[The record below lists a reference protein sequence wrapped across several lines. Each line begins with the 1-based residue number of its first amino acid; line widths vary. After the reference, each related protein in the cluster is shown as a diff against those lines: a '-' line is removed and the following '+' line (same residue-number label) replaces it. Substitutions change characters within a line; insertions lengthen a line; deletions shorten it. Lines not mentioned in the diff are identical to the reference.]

1 MVQVFSPSQSMS
13 EIANK
18 CICVYVLNE
27 DFDTCVYDKKMIR
40 MLLAMQLPHTQK
52 KTPEAGF
59 IYIFIVIRQIL
70 EYF

>member
-1 MVQVFSPSQSMS
+1 MKSFF
-13 EIANK
+13 N
-18 CICVYVLNE
+18 
-27 DFDTCVYDKKMIR
+27 DFDTYVYDTY
-40 MLLAMQLPHTQK
+40 ASGHAVASHTK